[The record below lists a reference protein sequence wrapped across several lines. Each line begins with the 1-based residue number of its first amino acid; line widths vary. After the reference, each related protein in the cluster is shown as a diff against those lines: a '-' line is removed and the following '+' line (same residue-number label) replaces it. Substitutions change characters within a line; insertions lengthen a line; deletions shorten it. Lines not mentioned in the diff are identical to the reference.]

1 MTCRARTALTL
12 HLAVKSLFVQVMPLS
27 LLQPVWRVLYR
38 VYDGLYRHDGWAIAS
53 HIALSALLA
62 LFPFLIFLTALASFF
77 GTQAMAD
84 AVVRILIE
92 ALPEAVARPV
102 GAEVRNVLTGQR
114 RDLLTIGGALAI
126 WFSSSGVESL
136 RVGLNRAYGVEETRY
151 WVQTRLQSII
161 FVLVGAAGLL
171 MLGFMVVL
179 APAAIAAA
187 SSVLLDVQEFAKQR
201 DIISAETTV
210 PDFQRFIAQYD
221 LVRYGATSAILLTGL
236 IMAHVWLPAGR
247 RNVLSVLPGIGVTLF
262 AWLLS
267 AIIFGAYLARFSTY
281 ASTYAGFAAPMM
293 ALVFLYFLAV
303 IFIAGGELNAA
314 IAAERAHKELP
325 ELVQE

>member
-1 MTCRARTALTL
+1 MIERLKQT
-12 HLAVKSLFVQVMPLS
+12 
-27 LLQPVWRVLYR
+27 WRILYR

-84 AVVRILIE
+84 AIVKILID
-92 ALPEAVARPV
+92 ALPQAVANPIAV
-102 GAEVRNVLTGQR
+102 EVRNVLTGQR
-114 RDLLTIGGALAI
+114 RDLLTIGALLAI

-161 FVLVGAAGLL
+161 FVLIGAAGLL
-171 MLGFMVVL
+171 MLGSMVVL
-179 APAAIAAA
+179 APAAIAAT
-187 SSVLLDVQEFAKQR
+187 SSVLVEVQEFLKSHEIIKQ
-201 DIISAETTV
+201 ATTV
-210 PDFQRFIAQYD
+210 PDFQRFIARYD
-221 LVRYGATSAILLTGL
+221 LIRYGATSVILLTGL
-236 IMAHVWLPAGR
+236 VMAHVWLPAGR
-247 RNVLSVLPGIGVTLF
+247 RDMRWVMPGIVVTLVL
-262 AWLLS
+262 WLAAAS
-267 AIIFGAYLARFSTY
+267 IFGWYLARFSTY

-293 ALVFLYFLAV
+293 ALVLLYFLAV

-314 IAAERAHKELP
+314 IDAERDIHHLT
-325 ELVQE
+325 

>member
-1 MTCRARTALTL
+1 MTSFRLKQL
-12 HLAVKSLFVQVMPLS
+12 
-27 LLQPVWRVLYR
+27 WRVICR

-62 LFPFLIFLTALASFF
+62 LFPFLIFLTALGSFF
-77 GTQAMAD
+77 GTQEMAD
-84 AVVRILIE
+84 AIVRILIE
-92 ALPEAVARPV
+92 ALPEAVARPL
-102 GAEVRNVLTGQR
+102 ATEVRNVLTGQR

-136 RVGLNRAYGVEETRY
+136 RVGLNRAYGMEETRY
-151 WVQTRLQSII
+151 WVSTRLQSIG

-171 MLGFMVVL
+171 ALGFLVVL
-179 APAAIAAA
+179 APAAIAAT
-187 SSVLLDVQEFAKQR
+187 SPYFPDIAK
-201 DIISAETTV
+201 
-210 PDFQRFIAQYD
+210 IAATYD
-221 LVRYGATSAILLTGL
+221 LTRYLATSAILLAGL
-236 IMAHVWLPAGR
+236 VMAHIWLPAGKR
-247 RNVLSVLPGIGVTLF
+247 SVLSVVPGIVLTLV
-262 AWLLS
+262 AWLAS

-314 IAAERAHKELP
+314 VSEEQKLRNLT
-325 ELVQE
+325 